1 MKDSDERATPDEL
14 FIPLYEEFKFT
25 LDVCATQD
33 NAKVSNY
40 YTLERGEDGLELDW
54 ASLRCFMNPPYSE
67 IPKWL
72 DKARWEA
79 KKGALV
85 VGILPT
91 DSSTKWFHEYIWD
104 KTKHSFRSDVKI
116 RYPDKRYSFGEHSNS
131 AKFPTMIV
139 IFGEGS

>member
-1 MKDSDERATPDEL
+1 MKESDERATPDEL
-14 FIPLYEEFKFT
+14 FIPLYNEFKFT

-40 YTLERGEDGLELDW
+40 FTLEREQNGLFLNW
-54 ASLRCFMNPPYSE
+54 APNRCFMNPPYSE

-72 DKARWEA
+72 GKARLESMI
-79 KKGALV
+79 GALV

-104 KTKHSFRSDVKI
+104 KTIHSFRSDVQV
-116 RYPDKRYSFGEHSNS
+116 RYPDTRYSFGEHTNS

-139 IFGEGS
+139 IFGL